1 MGVTGHINRPFQRLM
16 LLLLSGVQHGRLI
29 IIWIWIW
36 VWIWV
41 RVVAKPSV
49 VSVNV
54 VITPS
59 VILQALSLSC
69 QPLGAAKRHPAA
81 S

>member
-36 VWIWV
+36 V

-69 QPLGAAKRHPAA
+69 QPGAAKRHPTA